1 MKTEVKK
8 ITISEDPEDFCE
20 RIKLECNNLGNIGY
34 HLVSS
39 FVLADALLLIFQ
51 KQE

>member
-1 MKTEVKK
+1 MNTEVRK
-8 ITISEDPEDFCE
+8 ITISEDPEDFCK
-20 RIKLECNNLGNIGY
+20 RIKSECDNMGNIGY

-51 KQE
+51 RQE